1 MFFIGCFAGVIVE
14 RLWCFIRTG
23 TIEPRVGLIY
33 GPLNPVYG
41 IGALALSKYSDQL
54 LGSVNAVLGALG
66 ASLAFLGEELITVSN
81 LGGIRLKYH
90 SIWVCLLTIGGFT
103 LMLLG
108 AWTVAP

>member
-1 MFFIGCFAGVIVE
+1 MKKRILGIV
-14 RLWCFIRTG
+14 T
-23 TIEPRVGLIY
+23 
-33 GPLNPVYG
+33 
-41 IGALALSKYSDQL
+41 ALALCLSLLPATALAASWLFRPWPLPL
-54 LGSVNAVLGALG
+54 LGVLGALG